1 MTNRQRSK
9 SGLPRTDE
17 PDARTGAP
25 SLQEKAHRLI
35 PGGCHTYA
43 KGDDQ
48 YPAIAPSF
56 IVKGKGCH
64 VWDLEGRNFIEYGM
78 GLRSV
83 TLGHAYEPVLAA
95 VKDALEAGANF
106 TRPAPIE
113 VACAEALLDATKC
126 GEQVKFSK
134 DGSSVV
140 TAAVKLARAYTGR
153 DMVAACADH
162 PFFSYDDWWIGTTSL
177 DGGIPSAFP
186 ALTAKFRYNDIDGL
200 RALFD
205 RFGARI
211 ACVVLEPARTQE
223 PEAGF
228 LESVRDLCSSR
239 GAVLIFD
246 EMITGFRWSL
256 GGGQESY
263 GVKADLSTFGKAMA
277 NGFSV
282 SALVGR
288 RDIMDLGGAG
298 NPGKKVF
305 LLSTTHGAETHALA
319 AALRTIQIYQE
330 EPVIE
335 HLYRQG
341 RRLREGIESTIS
353 ELRLT
358 PYFGLVGRPCNLVY
372 ETRDQSGEPSQLFR
386 SLFMQ
391 ELIKGGVLAPS
402 FVVSYAH
409 DDGDIDRTI
418 EVVSAALGVYR
429 KALDEGAEGYI
440 LGPSVT
446 PVFPGKVHR
455 VPAPK
460 ESGR

>member
-319 AALRTIQIYQE
+319 AALRTIQIRKS
-330 EPVIE
+330 PSSSISIGRAGGCARG
-335 HLYRQG
+335 LKARYRSCG
-341 RRLREGIESTIS
+341 SPPTLGSLDARATWSMKRAIKVASRRSCFVLSLCRSSSREAFWRPPSWS
-353 ELRLT
+353 AT
-358 PYFGLVGRPCNLVY
+358 PM
-372 ETRDQSGEPSQLFR
+372 TMATSIAR
-386 SLFMQ
+386 SR
-391 ELIKGGVLAPS
+391 S
-402 FVVSYAH
+402 
-409 DDGDIDRTI
+409 
-418 EVVSAALGVYR
+418 
-429 KALDEGAEGYI
+429 
-440 LGPSVT
+440 
-446 PVFPGKVHR
+446 
-455 VPAPK
+455 
-460 ESGR
+460 